1 MNLPLSLYKSDQQK
15 EAGSKS
21 TSVPLTVTEWLQASC
36 WTCLCCCLCLSF
48 SICKHDLEMSWWKGQ
63 PSWKVFQLIRVYLR
77 KTARNAATFLFE
89 LAFLS
94 NLTQKSRA
102 PQRDCQ
108 SKQVTTEVPKVA
120 HYCTEALCQCP
131 RSFLLRYCPFTN
143 LWLGAH
149 PIPSVPEIYIVT
161 VCCFKITFCAA
172 KSLQLA
178 GCGKV
183 TLCKFALRF
192 CISCAGWICP
202 AAWAP
207 QLCQAQT
214 NVPLLPQSGSLGLC
228 VPRGFSLKWEGNH
241 QKTGE
246 VTIPS
251 AAQAKKPEQG
261 LAGCVNIHHWS
272 AKLSGIKHSFKSNK
286 EKALRD
292 CPLKTGVGFT
302 LPWVFQGWDGTA
314 ERSPG
319 TWQTNEGYKGSEARL
334 SRHWKTEICTWKLL
348 WVQQG
353 KSNRNANQ
361 QHLQT
366 KGPLGKE
373 TPSPRPQ
380 SPADGSFTK
389 NQEWGSPETSPEL
402 RQQRPH

>member
-1 MNLPLSLYKSDQQK
+1 MLLLCSKAPHLTQDHLYFNPRGKSPANWKIFCQLFPTDMLPWTCTLCTELPMNLPLSLYKCDQQK

-246 VTIPS
+246 VTIP
-251 AAQAKKPEQG
+251 
-261 LAGCVNIHHWS
+261 
-272 AKLSGIKHSFKSNK
+272 
-286 EKALRD
+286 
-292 CPLKTGVGFT
+292 
-302 LPWVFQGWDGTA
+302 
-314 ERSPG
+314 
-319 TWQTNEGYKGSEARL
+319 
-334 SRHWKTEICTWKLL
+334 
-348 WVQQG
+348 
-353 KSNRNANQ
+353 
-361 QHLQT
+361 
-366 KGPLGKE
+366 
-373 TPSPRPQ
+373 
-380 SPADGSFTK
+380 
-389 NQEWGSPETSPEL
+389 
-402 RQQRPH
+402 